1 MAAFMRTSFFVL
13 LSFLGLNAIVRT
25 TSPTL
30 HTQNIILLPLVCLS
44 FLILAGKRSL
54 LASLYKSHALS
65 SSTINLSQLWFES
78 LSFPLLYLYLGRPN
92 LSLIVNPLSEH
103 TEFDLIPDILATSI
117 YSLSLLLMTQE
128 ATSLSAKKGEGLL
141 RHA

>member
-1 MAAFMRTSFFVL
+1 
-13 LSFLGLNAIVRT
+13 
-25 TSPTL
+25 
-30 HTQNIILLPLVCLS
+30 
-44 FLILAGKRSL
+44 LILAGKRSL

-65 SSTINLSQLWFES
+65 YSTINLSQLWFES

-92 LSLIVNPLSEH
+92 LSLIVNPLSEY